1 MAARRCTDGLPRAWL
16 AALLALAAGEARGY
30 EDGAP
35 PGHTGGFGEPDCS
48 ACHSDYEKNA
58 PAGALVIEGWPAD
71 YVPGQ
76 AYTLAIVLQHP
87 ELASGGFQLALRT
100 ADGEPAGEPAALSE
114 RMQVATEAGQPYLQ
128 HTRAGTQT
136 ETDGRIRW
144 EFEWRAPETAEP
156 VVLNIAANA
165 ANDDFSSLG
174 DFIYVLEKTLRPVV
188 TPGSTQESATGSSRK
203 R

>member
-1 MAARRCTDGLPRAWL
+1 LL
-16 AALLALAAGEARGY
+16 AALLALAAAEASGY

-58 PAGALVIEGWPAD
+58 PAGALAIEGWPAD
-71 YVPGQ
+71 YAPGKSY
-76 AYTLAIVLQHP
+76 ALAIVLQHP

-100 ADGEPAGEPAALSE
+100 AGGAPAGELAAASD
-114 RMQVATEAGQPYLQ
+114 RMQVVTEAGQTYLQ
-128 HTRAGTQT
+128 HTRGGTQA
-136 ETDGRIRW
+136 EADGRIRW
-144 EFEWRAPETAEP
+144 EFEWRAPGTAEP
-156 VVLNIAANA
+156 IVLNVAANA

-174 DFIYVLEKTLRPVV
+174 DFVYVLEKALHPV
-188 TPGSTQESATGSSRK
+188 TAPERNQESVTGSSRK